1 MLAATAIKE
10 MYAMRL
16 HLSTELRGYLISD
29 FGNLGGVCFSF
40 SSLLWISFWEIQKL
54 YDTENEKLMERCFQF
69 LVFRVIQFFDLL
81 KANKNDKKL

>member
-40 SSLLWISFWEIQKL
+40 SSLLWISFREIQKL
-54 YDTENEKLMERCFQF
+54 RTLKTRSSWKGVSNFSF
-69 LVFRVIQFFDLL
+69 LESSNFLIS
-81 KANKNDKKL
+81 